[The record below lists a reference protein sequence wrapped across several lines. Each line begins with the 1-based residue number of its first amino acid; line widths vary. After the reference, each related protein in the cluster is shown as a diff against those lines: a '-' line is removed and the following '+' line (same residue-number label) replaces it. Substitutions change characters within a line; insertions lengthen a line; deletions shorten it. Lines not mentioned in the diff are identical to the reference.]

1 MLNEFEVTHK
11 EMRTAAAEVAVFHV
25 VGYLDA
31 HTVPRLERALEEAVA
46 AGAAH
51 ILIDCSRL
59 SYISSAGL
67 GVLIDT
73 QKAVGPRQGDLKLA
87 AMPPAI
93 ADIFDILGF
102 SKRMP
107 SYPTLAEALA
117 SYGGQPSEPS
127 Q

>member
-1 MLNEFEVTHK
+1 MLNEFEVTR
-11 EMRTAAAEVAVFHV
+11 EDVRSAAAEVAVFHV

-51 ILIDCSRL
+51 VLIDCSRL
-59 SYISSAGL
+59 DYISSAGL
-67 GVLIDT
+67 GALIDT
-73 QKAVGPRQGDLKLA
+73 QKAVAARQGELKLA
-87 AMPPAI
+87 TMPPAI
-93 ADIFDILGF
+93 ADVFDILGF

-117 SYGGQPSEPS
+117 SYGGTTP
-127 Q
+127 